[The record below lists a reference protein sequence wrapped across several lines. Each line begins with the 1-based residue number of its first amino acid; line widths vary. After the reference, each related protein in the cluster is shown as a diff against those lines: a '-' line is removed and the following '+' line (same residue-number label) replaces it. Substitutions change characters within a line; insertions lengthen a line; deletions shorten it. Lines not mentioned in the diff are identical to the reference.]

1 MLNGARP
8 MLRVKPTPTFLEDV
22 EQLLAQG
29 IDLEPLQYVTSLL
42 AKEKRLNRQYIDH
55 ALRTRFLGMRECH
68 IEDDWLL
75 IYRVEKG
82 ILHLI
87 ATGTHRELFD

>member
-1 MLNGARP
+1 MFSI
-8 MLRVKPTPTFLEDV
+8 KPTPTFLEDV
-22 EQLLAQG
+22 ERLQAQG
-29 IDLEPLQYVTSLL
+29 IDLEPLQYVIGLL
-42 AKEKRLNRQYIDH
+42 AKEKRLNRQYVDH
-55 ALRTRFLGMRECH
+55 ALRTRFAGMRECH

-87 ATGTHRELFD
+87 ATGPHKDLFD